1 MMSIRYDPSTKKWEP
16 SLIPETVTFT
26 KTLWRTYLG
35 CINANYDDFKVYTAF
50 KFYVPDLDSK
60 LI

>member
-1 MMSIRYDPSTKKWEP
+1 M
-16 SLIPETVTFT
+16 TFT
-26 KTLWRTYLG
+26 TTLWKKYLG

-60 LI
+60 LIQKWKLDLDVLGKPDSDEYK